1 MVFSFGFLAKVNI
14 WIILKL
20 VLILLDFLYYHTT
33 KILCFHFFFFFINIV
48 SFSFFSTW
56 LKFHSWQPF
65 WAFSFPVCS
74 IIYGYY
80 VEKIHVQYFWESAL
94 CTLTSVFIFS
104 LLSCRYFLMFW
115 KGEFVPQSRASLVCD
130 HFPYPHD
137 CTLWFWGD
145 IVGRN

>member
-1 MVFSFGFLAKVNI
+1 MNNI
-14 WIILKL
+14 KTL
-20 VLILLDFLYYHTT
+20 VLILLGFLYYHTT
-33 KILCFHFFFFFINIV
+33 KILCFHFFFINIV
-48 SFSFFSTW
+48 SFSLFSTW

-74 IIYGYY
+74 IIYGCY

-115 KGEFVPQSRASLVCD
+115 KGEFVSWSRASLVCD
-130 HFPYPHD
+130 HFLYPLV

>member
-1 MVFSFGFLAKVNI
+1 MNNI
-14 WIILKL
+14 KTL
-20 VLILLDFLYYHTT
+20 VLILLDFFYII
-33 KILCFHFFFFFINIV
+33 ILLKYFVFIFFINIV
-48 SFSFFSTW
+48 SFSLFSTW
-56 LKFHSWQPF
+56 IKFHSWQPF
-65 WAFSFPVCS
+65 WAFSFLVCS

-115 KGEFVPQSRASLVCD
+115 KGEFVSWSRASLVCD
-130 HFPYPHD
+130 HFLYPLV
-137 CTLWFWGD
+137 CTLWFWRD